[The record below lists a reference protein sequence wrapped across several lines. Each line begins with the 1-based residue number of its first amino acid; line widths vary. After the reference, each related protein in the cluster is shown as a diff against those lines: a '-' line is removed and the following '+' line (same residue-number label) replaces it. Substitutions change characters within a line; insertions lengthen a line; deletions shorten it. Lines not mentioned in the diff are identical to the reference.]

1 MMAVVELMADAE
13 IMADTELMADAEL
26 MADTK
31 LMADEEDVLDYYG
44 EIPEQF
50 EEFLDNHE
58 KLLIL
63 QEDSYSLCNDHTALS
78 NGSRFEE
85 IKIGDS
91 EVLVFFDRGANI
103 HIIDGSL
110 VEKEGLQ
117 RVSSSPT
124 SLTVVGE
131 NSVRSNHGT
140 FGFNLGSG
148 DNGVKIEMSNAVL
161 FARDQVPIQEEVFD
175 DSGGVED
182 ELLGLSVLAAGAG
195 KGVAVELLIDL
206 EFEESLDDHEKLL
219 SLLEDSYSL
228 CNVHNAQ
235 VNVQRFRGIRDDI
248 EPGVAEELLIDLEM
262 DVAELE
268 KARFQPRIQTPEKV
282 GCLEIFGEKLLID
295 MSPAE
300 LEELRFQSGTQTP
313 DTVGYL
319 ENLGENVV
327 TDEETALTDKE
338 NHAVYKRTDEF
349 RKTDDFK
356 RTNDFRKT
364 DDFKR
369 TDDNPDKIDGFKRTD
384 DFKRTDINPDRIDDF
399 RRTDYFKKTEKFKR
413 TDEIY
418 CSGVGF
424 SEMLWIDEISWA
436 VEISWF
442 SKSSW
447 FEEISWY
454 GEDFWFEEI
463 SWFSEDPWFEEI
475 SWFSEDLWFEEI
487 SWFSE
492 DP

>member
-248 EPGVAEELLIDLEM
+248 EPGVAVELLTDLEFEESLDDHEKLLSLLEDSYSLCNVHNAQVNVQRFRDIRDDIEPGVAEELLIDLEM
-262 DVAELE
+262 DSAELE
-268 KARFQPRIQTPEKV
+268 RFRSQSRTQTPDNV
-282 GCLEIFGEKLLID
+282 GYLENLAEVLLID
-295 MSPAE
+295 MKPAE
-300 LEELRFQSGTQTP
+300 IERFRFQSRTQTP
-313 DTVGYL
+313 DKVGYQ

-327 TDEETALTDKE
+327 TDKETAKE
-338 NHAVYKRTDEF
+338 GHAIYKRTDE
-349 RKTDDFK
+349 
-356 RTNDFRKT
+356 N
-364 DDFKR
+364 
-369 TDDNPDKIDGFKRTD
+369 
-384 DFKRTDINPDRIDDF
+384 
-399 RRTDYFKKTEKFKR
+399 
-413 TDEIY
+413 
-418 CSGVGF
+418 
-424 SEMLWIDEISWA
+424 
-436 VEISWF
+436 
-442 SKSSW
+442 
-447 FEEISWY
+447 
-454 GEDFWFEEI
+454 
-463 SWFSEDPWFEEI
+463 
-475 SWFSEDLWFEEI
+475 
-487 SWFSE
+487 
-492 DP
+492 

>member
-248 EPGVAEELLIDLEM
+248 EPGVAVELLTDLEFEESLDDHEKLLSLLEDSYSLCNVHNAQVNVQRFRDIRDDIEPGVAEELLIDLEM
-262 DVAELE
+262 DSAELE
-268 KARFQPRIQTPEKV
+268 RFRSQSRTQTPDNV
-282 GCLEIFGEKLLID
+282 GYLENLAEVLLID
-295 MSPAE
+295 MKPAE
-300 LEELRFQSGTQTP
+300 LERFRFQSRTQTP
-313 DTVGYL
+313 DKVGYQ

-327 TDEETALTDKE
+327 TDKETAKE
-338 NHAVYKRTDEF
+338 GHAIYKRTDE
-349 RKTDDFK
+349 
-356 RTNDFRKT
+356 N
-364 DDFKR
+364 
-369 TDDNPDKIDGFKRTD
+369 
-384 DFKRTDINPDRIDDF
+384 
-399 RRTDYFKKTEKFKR
+399 
-413 TDEIY
+413 
-418 CSGVGF
+418 
-424 SEMLWIDEISWA
+424 
-436 VEISWF
+436 
-442 SKSSW
+442 
-447 FEEISWY
+447 
-454 GEDFWFEEI
+454 
-463 SWFSEDPWFEEI
+463 
-475 SWFSEDLWFEEI
+475 
-487 SWFSE
+487 
-492 DP
+492 

>member
-182 ELLGLSVLAAGAG
+182 EHLDLSVLAAGVG

-248 EPGVAEELLIDLEM
+248 EPGVAVELLTDLEFEESLDDHEKLLSLLEDSYSLCNVHNAQVNVQRFRDIRDDIEPGVAEELLIDLEM
-262 DVAELE
+262 DSAELE
-268 KARFQPRIQTPEKV
+268 RFRSQSRTQTPDNV
-282 GCLEIFGEKLLID
+282 GYLENLAEVLLID
-295 MSPAE
+295 MKPAE
-300 LEELRFQSGTQTP
+300 LERFRFQSRTQTP
-313 DTVGYL
+313 DKVGYQ

-327 TDEETALTDKE
+327 TDKETAKE
-338 NHAVYKRTDEF
+338 GHAIYKRTDE
-349 RKTDDFK
+349 
-356 RTNDFRKT
+356 N
-364 DDFKR
+364 
-369 TDDNPDKIDGFKRTD
+369 
-384 DFKRTDINPDRIDDF
+384 
-399 RRTDYFKKTEKFKR
+399 
-413 TDEIY
+413 
-418 CSGVGF
+418 
-424 SEMLWIDEISWA
+424 
-436 VEISWF
+436 
-442 SKSSW
+442 
-447 FEEISWY
+447 
-454 GEDFWFEEI
+454 
-463 SWFSEDPWFEEI
+463 
-475 SWFSEDLWFEEI
+475 
-487 SWFSE
+487 
-492 DP
+492 

>member
-131 NSVRSNHGT
+131 NSVRSNHVI

-148 DNGVKIEMSNAVL
+148 DNGVKIEMSNAVF

-248 EPGVAEELLIDLEM
+248 EPGVAVELLTDLEFEESLDDHEKLLSLLEDSYSLCNVHNAQVNVQRFRDIRDDIEPGVAEELLIDLEM
-262 DVAELE
+262 DSAELE
-268 KARFQPRIQTPEKV
+268 RFRSQSRTQTPDNV
-282 GCLEIFGEKLLID
+282 GYLENLAEVLLID
-295 MSPAE
+295 MKPAE
-300 LEELRFQSGTQTP
+300 LERFRFQSRTQTP
-313 DTVGYL
+313 DKVGYQ

-327 TDEETALTDKE
+327 TDKETAKE
-338 NHAVYKRTDEF
+338 GHAIYKRTDE
-349 RKTDDFK
+349 
-356 RTNDFRKT
+356 N
-364 DDFKR
+364 
-369 TDDNPDKIDGFKRTD
+369 
-384 DFKRTDINPDRIDDF
+384 
-399 RRTDYFKKTEKFKR
+399 
-413 TDEIY
+413 
-418 CSGVGF
+418 
-424 SEMLWIDEISWA
+424 
-436 VEISWF
+436 
-442 SKSSW
+442 
-447 FEEISWY
+447 
-454 GEDFWFEEI
+454 
-463 SWFSEDPWFEEI
+463 
-475 SWFSEDLWFEEI
+475 
-487 SWFSE
+487 
-492 DP
+492 

>member
-85 IKIGDS
+85 IKFGDS
-91 EVLVFFDRGANI
+91 EVLVFCDHGANI
-103 HIIDGSL
+103 HIINGSL

-248 EPGVAEELLIDLEM
+248 EPGVAVELLTDLEFEESLDDHEKLLSLLEDSYSLCNVHNAQVNVQRFRDIRDDIEPGVAEELLIDLEM
-262 DVAELE
+262 DSAELE
-268 KARFQPRIQTPEKV
+268 RFRSQSRTQTPDNV
-282 GCLEIFGEKLLID
+282 GYLENLAEVLLID
-295 MSPAE
+295 MKPAE
-300 LEELRFQSGTQTP
+300 LERFRFQSRTQTP
-313 DTVGYL
+313 DKVGYQ

-327 TDEETALTDKE
+327 TDKETAKE
-338 NHAVYKRTDEF
+338 GHAIYKRTDE
-349 RKTDDFK
+349 
-356 RTNDFRKT
+356 N
-364 DDFKR
+364 
-369 TDDNPDKIDGFKRTD
+369 
-384 DFKRTDINPDRIDDF
+384 
-399 RRTDYFKKTEKFKR
+399 
-413 TDEIY
+413 
-418 CSGVGF
+418 
-424 SEMLWIDEISWA
+424 
-436 VEISWF
+436 
-442 SKSSW
+442 
-447 FEEISWY
+447 
-454 GEDFWFEEI
+454 
-463 SWFSEDPWFEEI
+463 
-475 SWFSEDLWFEEI
+475 
-487 SWFSE
+487 
-492 DP
+492 